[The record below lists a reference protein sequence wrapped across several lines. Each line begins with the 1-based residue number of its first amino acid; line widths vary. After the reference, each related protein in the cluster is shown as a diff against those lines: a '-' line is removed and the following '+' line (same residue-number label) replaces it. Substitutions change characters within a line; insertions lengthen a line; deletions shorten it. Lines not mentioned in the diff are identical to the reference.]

1 MGTVVS
7 FSLREGSTRRTTT
20 EPADAL
26 ARARARDA
34 GSTVAPDAGPT
45 GEASAALLAL
55 DRAQAR
61 LRWVDEVFSTWKPDS
76 PVSRLRRG
84 EIELEQAPPEV
95 AEVLELCRRARDA
108 SDGWFDPWG
117 LPGGVDPTG
126 LVKGWAAE
134 RALDVLKAAGLPA
147 AMINAGG
154 DIAVYGWP
162 ESGRPWRI
170 GIRHPLAADRL
181 VLTVEIDGAGAV
193 ATSGAYE
200 RGEHLLVPGAATPAR
215 GLLSATV
222 IGHDL
227 AFADALA
234 TALFVSGGRLLDRI
248 GRLRGYHGLVI
259 DGGGVPRTSPGLSL
273 SLDHA
278 A

>member
-7 FSLREGSTRRTTT
+7 FSLTEGSTTT
-20 EPADAL
+20 EQADAEP
-26 ARARARDA
+26 AAGATHA
-34 GSTVAPDAGPT
+34 GSAVEAEAPA
-45 GEASAALLAL
+45 GEASAARAL
-55 DRAQAR
+55 ERAKAR
-61 LRWVDEVFSTWKPDS
+61 LRRADEVFSTWKPDS
-76 PVSRLRRG
+76 PMSRLRRG

-134 RALDVLKAAGLPA
+134 RALDELKSAGVPA

-154 DIAVYGWP
+154 DIAVYGEP

-181 VLTVEIDGAGAV
+181 VLTVELEGAGAV
-193 ATSGAYE
+193 ATSGTYE
-200 RGEHLLVPGAATPAR
+200 RGEHLLALGAVTPAR
-215 GLLSATV
+215 DLLSATV

-234 TALFVSGGRLLDRI
+234 TALFVSGGRLLESI

-273 SLDHA
+273 SLANA